1 MMPLLRKVMGY
12 LLTYNIM
19 IEWMKKW
26 RYGWQEGDEGLI
38 FIIFILDFVMT
49 DFYLSFYEILEFST
63 FICRIYKLFNAIKK
77 TNLYCI
83 CPTTVLVFKLYS
95 DLSLKFNIIPR
106 PLQRHPILEICLLC
120 SSSILPKKLCIDL
133 VMWNNLEVSPSS

>member
-1 MMPLLRKVMGY
+1 M
-12 LLTYNIM
+12 N
-19 IEWMKKW
+19 EEMKIWLARRWW
-26 RYGWQEGDEGLI
+26 R
-38 FIIFILDFVMT
+38 V
-49 DFYLSFYEILEFST
+49 DFYNFYPGFCDDGLLFIFLRNITNITEFST

-83 CPTTVLVFKLYS
+83 CFTTVLVFKLYS
-95 DLSLKFNIIPR
+95 DLSLKLNIIPR